1 MAACQNPSAITLKN
15 LLTYAPGVCGVYIYI
30 YIYIYIYTKKPP
42 KIPPMRQGYAATV
55 PPPLL
60 PSPGPP

>member
-1 MAACQNPSAITLKN
+1 MAACQNPSAITFK
-15 LLTYAPGVCGVYIYI
+15 TYLPTRRGYAA
-30 YIYIYIYTKKPP
+30 YIYTKKPP